1 MIKQEVHIINKYAK
15 RLVVLLLFV
24 FFGFISSAQVSFT
37 VDTTKIKI
45 GEQINYQI
53 QVEADSSKAV
63 FFPEG
68 QTFVPME
75 LVEIL
80 PTDTLKETNRW
91 LISKQYTL
99 TQFDSGT
106 YIIPQQKVLI
116 DSKPF
121 FTDSLKVEVATVVL
135 DTTNLTLYDIK
146 PIIEVDKSIGN
157 WWRYLLLII
166 AILGLAAFLI
176 YWFVW
181 REKPLTEEEKVAQLP
196 PYERA
201 KKALVELDK
210 MPYLENDEIKKYY
223 SELTMIIRTY
233 LDEKVYDRALEST
246 TDQLID
252 RLQLLREANKIA
264 LDKETINNFKTI
276 FKRADLVKF
285 AKSKPDIELARIDR
299 DTIDNEIDS
308 VKESLPEPTEE
319 EKLQDLIYKE
329 EQEKK
334 KKQRQIRMTI
344 AAGVLAL
351 LIAIGAVVANLGV
364 GYTIDK
370 ILGDDSLTL
379 LEKEDWVTSDYG
391 APPITIS
398 TPVVLERQK
407 MELSLEVEQL
417 LDIAVFTYGGVDKPI
432 DVVVSNT
439 RYKPVAD
446 PNDPNAKPQTPKI
459 DLAQQAESQ
468 LVELEKQGA
477 QNIITKNEQFITP
490 NGQEGLKTFGTT
502 DFYIEEID
510 EKRKANYVILGFTTE
525 NILQQVILIWEQ
537 DNEYSQKVIDRIIGS
552 IELLKLE
559 DKDK

>member
-1 MIKQEVHIINKYAK
+1 MIKQEINIIKKYSK
-15 RLVVLLLFV
+15 RLVALILFV
-24 FFGFISSAQVSFT
+24 FGFNSSAQVSFT
-37 VDTTKIKI
+37 VDTTHIKI

-53 QVEADSSKAV
+53 QVEADSTKAI

-91 LISKQYTL
+91 LISKLYTL

-135 DTTNLTLYDIK
+135 DTTNLALYDIK

-157 WWRYLLLII
+157 WWKYFLLIV

-201 KKALVELDK
+201 KRALVELDK

-252 RLQLLREANKIA
+252 RLQLLREANKIS

-285 AKSKPDIELARIDR
+285 AKSKPDIELARFDR
-299 DTIDNEIDS
+299 ETIDSEIDS

-319 EKLQDLIYKE
+319 EKLQDFIYKE
-329 EQEKK
+329 AQERKK
-334 KKQRQIRMTI
+334 RQRQIRMTI
-344 AAGVLAL
+344 AAGVLIL
-351 LIAIGAVVANLGV
+351 LIAIGAVVANLGL

-398 TPVVLERQK
+398 TPIVLERQTI
-407 MELSLEVEQL
+407 ELSLELQQL
-417 LDIAVFTYGGVDKPI
+417 LEVAVFTYGGIDKPI
-432 DVVVSNT
+432 DVLVSNT
-439 RYKPVAD
+439 RFKPVAD
-446 PNDPNAKPQTPKI
+446 PKDPNAKHQTPKI
-459 DLAQQAESQ
+459 DLAQQADSQ
-468 LVELEKQGA
+468 LLELEKRGA

-490 NGQEGLKTFGTT
+490 NGQEGLKTFGIT